1 VRRRNVRR
9 GAAGDAR
16 AQEEEGRSRRM
27 MTLVTL
33 LATALSTL
41 TSVKGVSVVPVDG
54 RTEVV
59 IEVDGSVSVEHFIL
73 GQPDR
78 LVVDLTPARRSLP
91 QTRYDGINRGGVVAL
106 RFGQFRPE
114 TVRVVIEL
122 AAPVDYR
129 VVQEDGRIRVSFP
142 NP

>member
-1 VRRRNVRR
+1 
-9 GAAGDAR
+9 
-16 AQEEEGRSRRM
+16 
-27 MTLVTL
+27 
-33 LATALSTL
+33 
-41 TSVKGVSVVPVDG
+41 GVSVVPVDG

-129 VVQEDGRIRVSFP
+129 VVQDDGRIRVSFP
-142 NP
+142 NPGSSFAPWSPDGSAPESAAPVKEAPST